1 MDWQGFQLI
10 GTLPR
15 EEVMTIE
22 LKLLVWST
30 ALALIQMLIAL
41 LAAIAQ
47 VGFTPLIGNRENL
60 PAFKGWAGRA
70 LRAHRNM
77 LESLTI
83 FAALVLVA
91 QVAGKS
97 NVTTAL
103 GAQLFFWSRLAYAP
117 VYIIGIPWL
126 RTGVW
131 GVSFAG
137 LLQILSQ
144 IL

>member
-1 MDWQGFQLI
+1 MTMD
-10 GTLPR
+10 
-15 EEVMTIE
+15 

-47 VGFTPLIGNRENL
+47 VGVVRLVGNRENL
-60 PAFKGWAGRA
+60 PALEGWAGRA
-70 LRAHRNM
+70 QRAHRNM
-77 LESLTI
+77 LESLAI

-97 NVTTAL
+97 NATTAL
-103 GAQLFFWSRLAYAP
+103 GAELFFWSRLAYAP
-117 VYIIGIPWL
+117 VYVIGIPWL
-126 RTGVW
+126 RTGLW

-137 LLQILSQ
+137 LVQILTQ
-144 IL
+144 LL